1 MLFRVIFRLIN
12 TKGYIEYYTSLLN
25 EKITPFEKDHRRF
38 LECLFNLF
46 TFKFNQIKQFIL
58 FNLNVILFIIN
69 LYVMFFH
76 IIFNFILKKIAFLI
90 NIMTNIVFFFLSFNY
105 NFRYLFIEFI
115 FMFVDAYVLSFKYSI
130 KYYFI
135 EFKYF
140 FINFF
145 NYPEGYEGSFAMEIY
160 PDEYQEY
167 RDSFEKIPG
176 PDLNVYYP
184 MRFAL
189 SSVMIRITGVILS
202 VSLILILFF
211 NFTNLFIIV
220 DSNFNELRRTL
231 FYRIVEFGQNYI
243 LNYKKYYVD
252 DLNKYNTATFYS
264 TVKCMIFLIYNYVKI
279 CLKYLYFDAY
289 IRFSLIETFQIK
301 YSIFNFFYNFFSN
314 IFICVLPIHFYYVV
328 YHSYKIIYIST
339 YVGYFFYYLKEF
351 FKFFFKTLYIIL
363 KKIYQI
369 SYDILTVEEP
379 PIQYSQKHLT
389 NEKIENNN
397 KK

>member
-1 MLFRVIFRLIN
+1 V
-12 TKGYIEYYTSLLN
+12 SL
-25 EKITPFEKDHRRF
+25 
-38 LECLFNLF
+38 NLF
-46 TFKFNQIKQFIL
+46 TLKINKTKKF
-58 FNLNVILFIIN
+58 VLFIFNVMLFIVN
-69 LYVMFFH
+69 LYVIFFK
-76 IIFNFILKKIAFLI
+76 IIFNIILKNIAFMI
-90 NIMTNIVFFFLSFNY
+90 NISTNIVFFFLSFNT

-115 FMFVDAYVLSFKYSI
+115 FMFVDTYILSFKYFI

-140 FINFF
+140 FINLFS
-145 NYPEGYEGSFAMEIY
+145 YPEGYEGSFAMEIY
-160 PDEYQEY
+160 PDEYQDY
-167 RDSFEKIPG
+167 RDSFEKVPG

-220 DSNFNELRRTL
+220 DSNFHELRRTL
-231 FYRIVEFGQNYI
+231 LYRIVEFAQNYV
-243 LNYKKYYVD
+243 LHYKKYYID
-252 DLNKYNTATFYS
+252 DINKYTTTTFYL
-264 TVKCMIFLIYNYVKI
+264 TLKCMIILIYNYIKI

-289 IRFSLIETFQIK
+289 IRFNLIETFKIQ
-301 YSIFNFFYNFFSN
+301 YSILNFFYNFFSN

-328 YHSYKIIYIST
+328 YHSFKIIYIST
-339 YVGYFFYYLKEF
+339 YIGYFFFYLKEF
-351 FKFFFKTLYIIL
+351 LKFIFKILYISL

-379 PIQYSQKHLT
+379 PIQYAEKYT
-389 NEKIENNN
+389 KNNNENNNN